1 MVTALLVVAV
11 LASATV
17 LTWTSRHAL
26 LLEAETQGR
35 LLARLLAITARFASE
50 ATNEVEGAIG
60 EQMIVEATIAAHLVA
75 LAESAR
81 VKPER
86 INAHLRAI
94 SRDTVLSE
102 FWITDE
108 KGHAYLR
115 TMADVDFTFS
125 PDPQKQPQAH
135 IFWPLLTGQRRAVV
149 QEARQ
154 REVDTQ
160 VFKYA
165 AVAGIDKPRIVQV
178 GYQAAFLEHLRNR
191 VGMGRLVE
199 ELVTGRNVIAM
210 RVVDYT
216 IVALVYS
223 AVPGEDIPQ
232 ELSEDEKTELREVM
246 SERQTR
252 SYLDG
257 SVLKIMAPIMSER
270 GNQAIAATIVHLP
283 AVRFL
288 EAIRRNLRL
297 AGVVAAGVLSV
308 GLVASVILARRVT
321 GPVSRLTAAAAL
333 ETHTFDP
340 ESLAEVT
347 RRPDELGH
355 LARVFHRMAL
365 EVYAREQRLRQEVQ
379 QLRIEI
385 DEAKKVRQVAEI
397 TETDYFQDLRQRAQG
412 LRARVTRPQGG
423 PSATGEAPSAPGA
436 H

>member
-1 MVTALLVVAV
+1 
-11 LASATV
+11 
-17 LTWTSRHAL
+17 
-26 LLEAETQGR
+26 
-35 LLARLLAITARFASE
+35 
-50 ATNEVEGAIG
+50 
-60 EQMIVEATIAAHLVA
+60 
-75 LAESAR
+75 
-81 VKPER
+81 
-86 INAHLRAI
+86 
-94 SRDTVLSE
+94 
-102 FWITDE
+102 
-108 KGHAYLR
+108 
-115 TMADVDFTFS
+115 
-125 PDPQKQPQAH
+125 
-135 IFWPLLTGQRRAVV
+135 
-149 QEARQ
+149 
-154 REVDTQ
+154 
-160 VFKYA
+160 
-165 AVAGIDKPRIVQV
+165 
-178 GYQAAFLEHLRNR
+178 
-191 VGMGRLVE
+191 
-199 ELVTGRNVIAM
+199 M
-210 RVVDYT
+210 RVVDHT
-216 IVALVYS
+216 IVTLVYS

-257 SVLKIMAPIMSER
+257 SVLKIMAPIMSEH

-283 AVRFL
+283 AERFL

-308 GLVASVILARRVT
+308 GLVASVILARWVT
-321 GPVSRLTAAAAL
+321 GPVSRLTAAATAL
-333 ETHTFDP
+333 EIHTFDP

-365 EVYAREQRLRQEVQ
+365 EVSAREQRLQQQVQ

-423 PSATGEAPSAPGA
+423 PSATGDAPSTPGA